1 MALSDVGGPV
11 SLFKEKILLRNC
23 PNRDILALIRE
34 FEKEKK
40 MLSLLC
46 TQDQTNVNKS
56 FHKGGVKA
64 TKTYFD
70 SLLLQRAKRRLTPS
84 SKIPRTLF
92 KQ

>member
-1 MALSDVGGPV
+1 
-11 SLFKEKILLRNC
+11 
-23 PNRDILALIRE
+23 
-34 FEKEKK
+34 

-70 SLLLQRAKRRLTPS
+70 SLLYYKGQKED
-84 SKIPRTLF
+84 
-92 KQ
+92 

>member
-1 MALSDVGGPV
+1 MVVYLSVV
-11 SLFKEKILLRNC
+11 FSR
-23 PNRDILALIRE
+23 
-34 FEKEKK
+34 K

-70 SLLLQRAKRRLTPS
+70 SLLLQRAKRRLTP
-84 SKIPRTLF
+84 REL
-92 KQ
+92 

>member
-1 MALSDVGGPV
+1 MALSDGMVVEWPL
-11 SLFKEKILLRNC
+11 LFKRFFSTFAFW
-23 PNRDILALIRE
+23 P
-34 FEKEKK
+34 K

-70 SLLLQRAKRRLTPS
+70 SLLLQRAKRRLTP
-84 SKIPRTLF
+84 REL
-92 KQ
+92 

>member
-1 MALSDVGGPV
+1 MALSDVGGRVPF
-11 SLFKEKILLRNC
+11 LKYFKKSAFKSYPELVV
-23 PNRDILALIRE
+23 LALLRE
-34 FEKEKK
+34 FEKEK

-70 SLLLQRAKRRLTPS
+70 SLLYYKGQKGD
-84 SKIPRTLF
+84 
-92 KQ
+92 